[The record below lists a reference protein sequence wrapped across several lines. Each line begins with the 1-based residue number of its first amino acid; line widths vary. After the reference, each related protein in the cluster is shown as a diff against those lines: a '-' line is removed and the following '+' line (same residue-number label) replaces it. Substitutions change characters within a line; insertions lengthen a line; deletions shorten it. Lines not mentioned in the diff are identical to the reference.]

1 MSKLLEIL
9 AGLLGLLLDAKKKH
23 EQKEAQSEANHV
35 SDNPADWFADHF
47 RVQSGVTKSDQG
59 DAD

>member
-1 MSKLLEIL
+1 MSKLLEVL

-23 EQKEAQSEANHV
+23 EQKEAQSEADHV
-35 SDNPADWFADHF
+35 SDNPTDWFADHF
-47 RVQSGVTKSDQG
+47 RVQSGVTQSEQS